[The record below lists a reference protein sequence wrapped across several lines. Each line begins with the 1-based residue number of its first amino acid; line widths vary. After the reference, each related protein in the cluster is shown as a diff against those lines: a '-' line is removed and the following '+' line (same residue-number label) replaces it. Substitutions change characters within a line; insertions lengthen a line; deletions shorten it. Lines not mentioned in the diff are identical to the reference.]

1 MLGIKKTIKFV
12 IMKKIINDEI
22 KRNKI
27 KIEQLGKRG
36 RESSNQGTLWAVWFS
51 DFHNS

>member
-22 KRNKI
+22 KRNKRKMGNYTI
-27 KIEQLGKRG
+27 GL
-36 RESSNQGTLWAVWFS
+36 
-51 DFHNS
+51 